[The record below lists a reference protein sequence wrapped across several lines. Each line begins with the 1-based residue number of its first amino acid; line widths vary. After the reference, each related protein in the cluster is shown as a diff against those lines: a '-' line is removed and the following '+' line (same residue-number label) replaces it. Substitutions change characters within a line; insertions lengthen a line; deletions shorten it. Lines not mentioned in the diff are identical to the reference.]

1 MAADAETFDSGDE
14 ETPEEKKRTPEERKQ
29 IFRRELAAMLFG
41 FGDAKEPRADTLEQL
56 ETVVLAYVQQLCQRA
71 LHVGKAGRLGLEDV
85 YYFIR
90 RDPKKYARVRELLS
104 LSEEL
109 KRARKPFE
117 QMKELTD

>member
-1 MAADAETFDSGDE
+1 MAAEAEAFDSGDE
-14 ETPEEKKRTPEERKQ
+14 ETPEEAKRTPEERKQ
-29 IFRRELAAMLFG
+29 IFRRELA
-41 FGDAKEPRADTLEQL
+41 EPRADTLEQL

-117 QMKELTD
+117 QMKELSD